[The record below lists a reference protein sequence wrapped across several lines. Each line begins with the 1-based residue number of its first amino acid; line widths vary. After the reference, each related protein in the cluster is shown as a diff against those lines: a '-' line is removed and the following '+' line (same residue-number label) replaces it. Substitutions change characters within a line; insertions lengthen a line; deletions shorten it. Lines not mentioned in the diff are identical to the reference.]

1 MILTIAAR
9 NIRRNARRSFM
20 AAASIAMGALA
31 MLAFG
36 AFMATCTLGY
46 RTGVVREYGH
56 LSLFKSGYFEFGAGN
71 PAAYGISDHDRLQAE
86 LAADPVL
93 KPMVRVVTSTVS
105 LFGVA
110 GNPERDTS
118 KTFLGSGVVP
128 SKREE
133 MRSWNEHGLTE
144 TDTTD
149 TRGLSD
155 DDPTSG
161 FVGIGMARMLGLCA
175 ALRQADCPV
184 DFKTVPKTVE
194 NVEGIAAQDFS
205 ALGEDE
211 TTKNAPGDGAR
222 INLLGATATGSPNIV
237 DFKVVKAVTLGNKAI
252 DDMIVGMNIEL
263 AQRLVYGRGEKKVTS
278 IVLQLHHDADL
289 NAARKRLETFVKDR
303 GLDLEVRDYAEL
315 TPEYGQINR
324 LFGSIFLFIAVVMS
338 VIVLFTVVNTM
349 SMSVME
355 RINEIGTTRAL
366 GVRRSGIRAQFLAE
380 GAILGALGA
389 TAGVILSHVVSF
401 LIDRSGVMW
410 TPPGN
415 TSGIPLLLPMNT
427 ITGMTVVVWAALIVM
442 ATIAALIPAGRAAR
456 MPVVDALRHV

>member
-46 RTGVVREYGH
+46 RTGVVREHGH

-71 PAAYGISDHDRLQAE
+71 PAAYGISDHDRLQAD

-93 KPMVRVVTSTVS
+93 KPMIRVVTSTVS

-133 MRSWNEHGLTE
+133 MRSWNEHRLTE
-144 TDTTD
+144 TDATD
-149 TRGLSD
+149 NRGLSD

-194 NVEGIAAQDFS
+194 NVEGVAAQDFS
-205 ALGEDE
+205 ALGEEE
-211 TTKNAPGDGAR
+211 TTRKAAGDGAR

-237 DFKVVKAVTLGNKAI
+237 DFKVAKAVTLGNKAI

-289 NAARKRLETFVKDR
+289 NAARKRLETFIKDR

-315 TPEYGQINR
+315 TPEYGQINA

-427 ITGMTVVVWAALIVM
+427 ITGMTVVVWVALIVM

>member
-9 NIRRNARRSFM
+9 NIRRNGRRSFM
-20 AAASIAMGALA
+20 AAASIAVGALS

-56 LSLFKSGYFEFGAGN
+56 LSLFKAGYFEFGAGN
-71 PAAYGISDHDRLQAE
+71 PAAYGIADYDRLQAE
-86 LAADPVL
+86 LAADPIL

-110 GNPERDTS
+110 GNPDRDTS
-118 KTFLGSGVVP
+118 KTFMGTGVIP
-128 SKREE
+128 SKRVE
-133 MRSWNEHGLTE
+133 MRSWNEHRLTE
-144 TDTTD
+144 TDIAD
-149 TRGLSD
+149 NRGLSD
-155 DDPTSG
+155 GDPTTG

-175 ALRQADCPV
+175 ALRQADCPAG
-184 DFKTVPKTVE
+184 FKTVPKTVE
-194 NVEGIAAQDFS
+194 NVDGVAAQDFS
-205 ALGEDE
+205 ALAE
-211 TTKNAPGDGAR
+211 TDGVANAGDGAR

-237 DFKVVKAVTLGNKAI
+237 EFRVAKAVTLGNKAI
-252 DDMIVGMNIEL
+252 DDMLVGMNIDL

-289 NAARKRLETFVKDR
+289 GAARNRLNAFIKER

-366 GVRRSGIRAQFLAE
+366 GVRRSGIRAQFLTE
-380 GAILGALGA
+380 GALLGALGA
-389 TAGVILSHVVSF
+389 TAGVILSHVVSYV
-401 LIDRSGVMW
+401 IDHSGIMW

-427 ITGMTVVVWAALIVM
+427 ITGLTGVVWFALIVM

>member
-9 NIRRNARRSFM
+9 NIRRNGRRSFM
-20 AAASIAMGALA
+20 AAASIAVGALA

-36 AFMATCTLGY
+36 AFMATCTLGL
-46 RTGVVREYGH
+46 RTGLVREYGH
-56 LSLFKSGYFEFGAGN
+56 LSLFKSGYFEFGSGN
-71 PAAYGISDHDRLQAE
+71 PAAYGISGYEKLEAD

-93 KPMVRVVTSTVS
+93 KPMVRVVAATVS

-110 GNPERDTS
+110 GNPDKDTS
-118 KTFLGSGVVP
+118 KTFMGTGVVP
-128 SKREE
+128 SKRQE
-133 MRSWNEHGLTE
+133 MRTWNEHQLTE
-144 TDTTD
+144 TDASD

-155 DDPTSG
+155 TDTTSG
-161 FVGIGMARMLGLCA
+161 FVGIGVARVLGLCA
-175 ALRQADCPV
+175 ALKQADCPA
-184 DFKTVPKTVE
+184 DFKTVEKPAE
-194 NVEGIAAQDFS
+194 NVDGVARRDFS
-205 ALGEDE
+205 SLADE
-211 TTKNAPGDGAR
+211 TTPADPSDGAR

-237 DFKVVKAVTLGNKAI
+237 EFRVAEAVTLGNKAI
-252 DDMIVGMNIEL
+252 DDMLVGMNIEL
-263 AQRLVYGRGEKKVTS
+263 AQKLVYGRGEKKVTS
-278 IVLQLHHDADL
+278 IALQLHHDADL
-289 NAARKRLETFVKDR
+289 EAARSRLKDLVKER
-303 GLDLEVRDYAEL
+303 GLDLEVRDYTEL
-315 TPEYGQINR
+315 SPEYDQINR

-380 GAILGALGA
+380 GSILGALGA
-389 TAGVILSHVVSF
+389 AAGVILSFVVSF
-401 LIDRSGVMW
+401 LIDHSGIMW

-415 TSGIPLLLPMNT
+415 TAGIPLLLPMSSV
-427 ITGMTVVVWAALIVM
+427 TGMIGVVWPALILM